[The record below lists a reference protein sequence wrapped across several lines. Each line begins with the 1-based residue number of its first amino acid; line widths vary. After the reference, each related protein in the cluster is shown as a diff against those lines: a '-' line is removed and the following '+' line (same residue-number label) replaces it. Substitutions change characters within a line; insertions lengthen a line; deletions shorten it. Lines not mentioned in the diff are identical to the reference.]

1 MTRIYKRSPNDDQ
14 LVLNIETEYEKWLK
28 EVIGLSK
35 DKKENWFITTMKVHS
50 FAELKD
56 KSVMETSIF
65 KIWRDYRD

>member
-50 FAELKD
+50 FPELKD

>member
-35 DKKENWFITTMKVHS
+35 DKKEN
-50 FAELKD
+50 
-56 KSVMETSIF
+56 
-65 KIWRDYRD
+65 